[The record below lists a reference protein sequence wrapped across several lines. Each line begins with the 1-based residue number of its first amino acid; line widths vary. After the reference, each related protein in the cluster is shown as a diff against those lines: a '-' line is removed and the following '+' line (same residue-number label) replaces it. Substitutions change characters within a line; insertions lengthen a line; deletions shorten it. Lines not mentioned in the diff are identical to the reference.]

1 MCQADVSS
9 NACPFHVDML
19 TSYTDV
25 IAECDNLICWQELS
39 EIFVHCTNS
48 HTPSLVETD
57 CCASANHLIFAQF
70 VWCYLAFSFHFSVA
84 AMEKLKF
91 IQHSAELAKLTGNCY
106 CRDFF
111 TVTDISDQ
119 IRKLDASCSIRTKDE
134 HADRC
139 HVILTSF
146 VILHII

>member
-1 MCQADVSS
+1 
-9 NACPFHVDML
+9 
-19 TSYTDV
+19 
-25 IAECDNLICWQELS
+25 
-39 EIFVHCTNS
+39 
-48 HTPSLVETD
+48 
-57 CCASANHLIFAQF
+57 
-70 VWCYLAFSFHFSVA
+70 
-84 AMEKLKF
+84 MEKLKF

-139 HVILTSF
+139 HVILTSY
-146 VILHII
+146 VILHIILLKNTDVYLRFLSCLIPATGFMEVMSCN